1 MKNNCKTYHAS
12 GDADLLIVQK
22 AVESASAVTTLVVGE
37 DTDFLILLCYHA
49 NTNGHNIYF
58 LPEQKMNSK
67 KHRVLNINAVK
78 SKLVNKFV
86 PTFSFSRQFLVATQ
100 LLTSMALGRVFH

>member
-22 AVESASAVTTLVVGE
+22 VVESASAV
-37 DTDFLILLCYHA
+37 
-49 NTNGHNIYF
+49 TNGHNIYF

-67 KHRVLNINAVK
+67 KHHDVMNINAVK

-86 PTFSFSRQFLVATQ
+86 PTFSFSKQFLVATQ
-100 LLTSMALGRVFH
+100 LPTSMALGRVFH